1 MIRRPPRSTLF
12 PYTTLFRSLSD
23 RTPSVT
29 KTFFVCVPVL
39 RNNRRNPVRVSHR
52 QTEAGWG
59 AIVEHV
65 DCIAVELE
73 CLREGVDR
81 QRQSVEGVRIVLFRR
96 DLGES
101 ETRKIRRDHAVI
113 IGQAWNEFAE
123 HER

>member
-101 ETRKIRRDHAVI
+101 ETRTIRRDHAPI
-113 IGQAWNEFAE
+113 IGQAWT
-123 HER
+123 